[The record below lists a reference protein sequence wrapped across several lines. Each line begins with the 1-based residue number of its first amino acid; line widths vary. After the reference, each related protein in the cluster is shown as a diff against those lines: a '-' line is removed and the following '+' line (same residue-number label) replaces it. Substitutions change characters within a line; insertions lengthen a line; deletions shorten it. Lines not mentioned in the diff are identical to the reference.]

1 MYRERMHT
9 GCYPST
15 NTWGRV
21 FGIPLSN
28 LISLHKKTVDVPCS
42 ARSFHPIY
50 GVSRMTGDPSHPAPQ
65 RRAPIYGVSRMTGV
79 SPAASS
85 NIWSISHDWGSQETQ
100 QREER
105 RREEEEGRAG
115 EGRGEEDSEL
125 RIRDSELRTQN
136 SGLRTQNLG
145 FRTQDSGLRT

>member
-1 MYRERMHT
+1 
-9 GCYPST
+9 
-15 NTWGRV
+15 
-21 FGIPLSN
+21 
-28 LISLHKKTVDVPCS
+28 
-42 ARSFHPIY
+42 
-50 GVSRMTGDPSHPAPQ
+50 MTGAPSHPAPQ
-65 RRAPIYGVSRMTGV
+65 RRAPIYGLSRMTGV

-125 RIRDSELRTQN
+125 RIRDS
-136 SGLRTQNLG
+136 
-145 FRTQDSGLRT
+145 